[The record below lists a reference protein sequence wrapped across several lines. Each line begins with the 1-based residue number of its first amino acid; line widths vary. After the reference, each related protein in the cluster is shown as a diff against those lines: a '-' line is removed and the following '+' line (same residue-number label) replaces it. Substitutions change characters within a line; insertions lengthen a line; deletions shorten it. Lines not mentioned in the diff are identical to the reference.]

1 MVINIINTSRI
12 TKSLGVHNQLMRQIM
27 KLSYLSAALLFAA
40 PLLQA
45 KGLDLDLSKTMPS
58 IEKLYLDL
66 HQSPELSYSEKNT
79 GKKIAAK
86 LSNLGFEVTD
96 NVGGYGVVG
105 IYKNGNGPTVMI
117 RTDTDG
123 LPITEQTNKP
133 YASTVKVID
142 EHGANVGVMHGCGH
156 DIHMSSFI
164 GTAEQ
169 LIAHKSKWKGTLM
182 MVAQPAEEVG
192 GGAKAMLS
200 EGLFSKYAKPDHI
213 IALHVSASVPA
224 GKVTMKNE
232 YTMASVDSVDIN
244 IKGKGGHGAYPHT
257 TIDPVVIA
265 ARTVLA
271 LQTITSRELSPLEP
285 SVITVGSI
293 HGGSKHNVISDEVK
307 LQLTLRSYNPD
318 VRNAQIAAIKRITRG
333 IAQSAGLEE
342 SDYPAVVVHEDE
354 SIPSTYNNP
363 AQTNIVRGAI
373 KNAIGD
379 TNVLET
385 QAVMAGEDF
394 GLYGRTDENIPITLF
409 WLGGVN
415 QQQYAKAIKNNE
427 TLPSLHS
434 SKFAPDYKVALPT
447 GIKAMSNAAVALFN
461 KSE

>member
-1 MVINIINTSRI
+1 
-12 TKSLGVHNQLMRQIM
+12 M
-27 KLSYLSAALLFAA
+27 KLTYLSAILLLAS
-40 PLLQA
+40 PLVQA
-45 KGLDLDLSKTMPS
+45 NGLDLNLSKAMPA
-58 IEKLYLDL
+58 IEKFYLDL
-66 HQSPELSYSEKNT
+66 HQSPELSYHEQKT
-79 GKKIAAK
+79 GKKVADR
-86 LSNLGFEVTD
+86 LTQLGFKVTS
-96 NVGGYGVVG
+96 NVGGFGVVG
-105 IYKNGNGPTVMI
+105 IYKNGEGPTVMI

-123 LPITEQTNKP
+123 LPIIEQTGKS
-133 YASTVKVID
+133 YASKVKVID
-142 EHGANVGVMHGCGH
+142 EHGAKVGVMHGCSH

-169 LIAHKSKWKGTLM
+169 LIAHKKQWQGTLM

-224 GKVTMKNE
+224 GKVSMKNE
-232 YTMASVDSVDIN
+232 YTMASVDSVDIT

-318 VRNAQIAAIKRITRG
+318 VRSAQIAAIKRITAG
-333 IAQSAGLEE
+333 IAQSAGLNE
-342 SDYPAVVVHEDE
+342 SNYPVIYVHEDE

-363 AQTNIVRGAI
+363 AQTDIVRNSIAS
-373 KNAIGD
+373 AIGD

-415 QQQYAKAIKNNE
+415 QAQYADSIKTGE
-427 TLPSLHS
+427 VLPSLHS
-434 SKFAPDYKVALPT
+434 SKFAPDYKVAIPT

-461 KSE
+461 K

>member
-1 MVINIINTSRI
+1 
-12 TKSLGVHNQLMRQIM
+12 M
-27 KLSYLSAALLFAA
+27 KLTYLSAILLLAS
-40 PLLQA
+40 PLVQA
-45 KGLDLDLSKTMPS
+45 NGLDLNLSKAMPA
-58 IEKLYLDL
+58 IEKFYLDL
-66 HQSPELSYSEKNT
+66 HQSPELSYHEQKT
-79 GKKIAAK
+79 GKKVADR
-86 LSNLGFEVTD
+86 LTQLGFKVTS
-96 NVGGYGVVG
+96 NVGGFGVVG
-105 IYKNGNGPTVMI
+105 IYKNGEGPTVMI

-123 LPITEQTNKP
+123 LPIIEQTGKS
-133 YASTVKVID
+133 YASKVKVID
-142 EHGANVGVMHGCGH
+142 EHGAKVGVMHGCGH

-169 LIAHKSKWKGTLM
+169 LIAHKKQWQGTLM

-224 GKVTMKNE
+224 GKVSMKNE
-232 YTMASVDSVDIN
+232 YTMASVDSVDIT

-318 VRNAQIAAIKRITRG
+318 VRSAQIAAIKRITAG
-333 IAQSAGLEE
+333 IAQSAGLNE
-342 SDYPAVVVHEDE
+342 SNYPVIYVHEDE

-363 AQTNIVRGAI
+363 AQTDIVRNSIAS
-373 KNAIGD
+373 AIGD

-415 QQQYAKAIKNNE
+415 QAQYADSIKTGE
-427 TLPSLHS
+427 VLLSLHS
-434 SKFAPDYKVALPT
+434 SKFAPDYKVAIPT

-461 KSE
+461 K

>member
-1 MVINIINTSRI
+1 
-12 TKSLGVHNQLMRQIM
+12 M
-27 KLSYLSAALLFAA
+27 KLTYLSAILLLAS
-40 PLLQA
+40 PLVQA
-45 KGLDLDLSKTMPS
+45 NGLDLNLSKAMPA
-58 IEKLYLDL
+58 IEKFYLDL
-66 HQSPELSYSEKNT
+66 HQSPELSYHEQKT
-79 GKKIAAK
+79 GKKIADR
-86 LSNLGFEVTD
+86 LTQLGFKVTS
-96 NVGGYGVVG
+96 NVGGFGVVG
-105 IYKNGNGPTVMI
+105 IYKNGEGPTVMI

-123 LPITEQTNKP
+123 LPIIEQTGKS
-133 YASTVKVID
+133 YASKVKVID
-142 EHGANVGVMHGCGH
+142 EHGAKVGVMHGCGH

-169 LIAHKSKWKGTLM
+169 LIAHKKQWQGTLM

-192 GGAKAMLS
+192 GGAKTMLS
-200 EGLFSKYAKPDHI
+200 EGLFSKFAKPDHI

-224 GKVTMKNE
+224 GKVSMKNE
-232 YTMASVDSVDIN
+232 YTMASVDSVDIT

-318 VRNAQIAAIKRITRG
+318 VRSAQIAAIKRITAG
-333 IAQSAGLEE
+333 IAQSAGLDE
-342 SDYPAVVVHEDE
+342 SNYPVVYVHEDE

-363 AQTNIVRGAI
+363 AQTDIVRNSIAS
-373 KNAIGD
+373 AIGD

-394 GLYGRTDENIPITLF
+394 GLYGRTNENIPITLF

-415 QQQYAKAIKNNE
+415 QAQYADSIKTAE
-427 TLPSLHS
+427 VLPSLHS
-434 SKFAPDYKVALPT
+434 SKFAPDYKVAIPT

-461 KSE
+461 K

>member
-1 MVINIINTSRI
+1 
-12 TKSLGVHNQLMRQIM
+12 M
-27 KLSYLSAALLFAA
+27 KLTYLSAILLLAS
-40 PLLQA
+40 PLVQA
-45 KGLDLDLSKTMPS
+45 NGLDLNLSKAMPA
-58 IEKLYLDL
+58 IEKFYLDL
-66 HQSPELSYSEKNT
+66 HQSPELSYHEQKT
-79 GKKIAAK
+79 GKKIADR
-86 LSNLGFEVTD
+86 LTQLGFKVTS
-96 NVGGYGVVG
+96 NVGGFGVVG
-105 IYKNGNGPTVMI
+105 IYKNGEGPTVMI

-123 LPITEQTNKP
+123 LPIIEQTGKS
-133 YASTVKVID
+133 YASKVKVID
-142 EHGANVGVMHGCGH
+142 EHGAKVGVMHGCGH

-169 LIAHKSKWKGTLM
+169 LIAHKKQWQGTLM

-213 IALHVSASVPA
+213 IALHVSASVPS
-224 GKVTMKNE
+224 GKVSMKNE
-232 YTMASVDSVDIN
+232 YTMASVDSVDIT

-318 VRNAQIAAIKRITRG
+318 VRSAQIAAIKRITAG
-333 IAQSAGLEE
+333 IAQSAGLNE
-342 SDYPAVVVHEDE
+342 SNYPVIYVHEDE

-363 AQTNIVRGAI
+363 AQTDIVRNSIAS
-373 KNAIGD
+373 AIGD

-415 QQQYAKAIKNNE
+415 QAQYADSIKTGE
-427 TLPSLHS
+427 VLPSLHS
-434 SKFAPDYKVALPT
+434 SKFAPDYKVAIPT

-461 KSE
+461 K

>member
-1 MVINIINTSRI
+1 
-12 TKSLGVHNQLMRQIM
+12 M
-27 KLSYLSAALLFAA
+27 KLTYLSAILLLAS
-40 PLLQA
+40 PLVQA
-45 KGLDLDLSKTMPS
+45 NGLDLNLSKAMPA
-58 IEKLYLDL
+58 IEKFYLDL
-66 HQSPELSYSEKNT
+66 HQSPELSYHEQKT
-79 GKKIAAK
+79 GKKIADR
-86 LSNLGFEVTD
+86 LTQLGFKVTS
-96 NVGGYGVVG
+96 NVGGFGVVG
-105 IYKNGNGPTVMI
+105 IYKNGEGPTVMI

-123 LPITEQTNKP
+123 LPIIEQTGKS
-133 YASTVKVID
+133 YASKVKVID
-142 EHGANVGVMHGCGH
+142 EHGAKVGVMHGCGH

-169 LIAHKSKWKGTLM
+169 LIAHKKQWQGTLM

-224 GKVTMKNE
+224 GKVSMKNE
-232 YTMASVDSVDIN
+232 YTMASVDSVDIT

-318 VRNAQIAAIKRITRG
+318 VRSAQIAAIKRITAG
-333 IAQSAGLEE
+333 IAQSAGLNE
-342 SDYPAVVVHEDE
+342 SNYPVIYVHEDE

-363 AQTNIVRGAI
+363 AQTDIVRNSIAS
-373 KNAIGD
+373 AIGD

-415 QQQYAKAIKNNE
+415 QAQYTDSIKTGE
-427 TLPSLHS
+427 VLPSLHS
-434 SKFAPDYKVALPT
+434 SKFAPDYKVAIPT

-461 KSE
+461 K

>member
-1 MVINIINTSRI
+1 
-12 TKSLGVHNQLMRQIM
+12 M
-27 KLSYLSAALLFAA
+27 KLTYLSAILLLAS
-40 PLLQA
+40 PLVQA
-45 KGLDLDLSKTMPS
+45 NGLDLNLSKAMPA
-58 IEKLYLDL
+58 IEKFYLDL
-66 HQSPELSYSEKNT
+66 HQSPELSYHEQKT
-79 GKKIAAK
+79 GKKIADR
-86 LSNLGFEVTD
+86 LTQLGFKVTS
-96 NVGGYGVVG
+96 NVGGFGVVG
-105 IYKNGNGPTVMI
+105 IYKNGEGPTVMI

-123 LPITEQTNKP
+123 LPIIEQTGKS
-133 YASTVKVID
+133 YASKVKVID
-142 EHGANVGVMHGCGH
+142 EHGSKVGVMHGCGH

-169 LIAHKSKWKGTLM
+169 LIAHKKQWQGTLM

-224 GKVTMKNE
+224 GKVSMKNE
-232 YTMASVDSVDIN
+232 YTMASVDSVDIT

-318 VRNAQIAAIKRITRG
+318 VRSAQIAAIKRITAG
-333 IAQSAGLEE
+333 IAQSAGLNE
-342 SDYPAVVVHEDE
+342 SNYPVIYVHEDE

-363 AQTNIVRGAI
+363 AQTDIVRNSIAS
-373 KNAIGD
+373 AIGD

-415 QQQYAKAIKNNE
+415 QGQYADSIKTGE
-427 TLPSLHS
+427 VLPSLHS
-434 SKFAPDYKVALPT
+434 SKFAPDYKVAIPT

-461 KSE
+461 K

>member
-1 MVINIINTSRI
+1 
-12 TKSLGVHNQLMRQIM
+12 M
-27 KLSYLSAALLFAA
+27 KLTYLSAILLLAS
-40 PLLQA
+40 PLVQA
-45 KGLDLDLSKTMPS
+45 NGLDLNLSKAMPA
-58 IEKLYLDL
+58 IEKFYLDL
-66 HQSPELSYSEKNT
+66 HQSPELSYHEQKT
-79 GKKIAAK
+79 GKKIADR
-86 LSNLGFEVTD
+86 LTQLGFKVTS
-96 NVGGYGVVG
+96 NVGGFGVVG
-105 IYKNGNGPTVMI
+105 IYKNGEGPTVMI

-123 LPITEQTNKP
+123 LPIIEQTGKS
-133 YASTVKVID
+133 YASKVKVID
-142 EHGANVGVMHGCGH
+142 EHGAKVGVMHGCGH

-169 LIAHKSKWKGTLM
+169 LIAHKKQWQGTLM

-200 EGLFSKYAKPDHI
+200 EGLFSKFAKPDHI

-224 GKVTMKNE
+224 GKVSMKNE
-232 YTMASVDSVDIN
+232 YTMASVDSVDIT

-318 VRNAQIAAIKRITRG
+318 VRSAQIAAIKRITAG
-333 IAQSAGLEE
+333 IAQSAGLNE
-342 SDYPAVVVHEDE
+342 SNYPVIYVHEDE

-363 AQTNIVRGAI
+363 AQTDIVRNSIAS
-373 KNAIGD
+373 AIGD

-415 QQQYAKAIKNNE
+415 QAQYADSIKTAE
-427 TLPSLHS
+427 VLPSLHS
-434 SKFAPDYKVALPT
+434 SKFAPDYKVAIPT

-461 KSE
+461 K

>member
-1 MVINIINTSRI
+1 
-12 TKSLGVHNQLMRQIM
+12 M
-27 KLSYLSAALLFAA
+27 KLTYLSAILLLAS
-40 PLLQA
+40 PLVQA
-45 KGLDLDLSKTMPS
+45 NGLDLNLSKAMPA
-58 IEKLYLDL
+58 IEKFYLDL
-66 HQSPELSYSEKNT
+66 HQSPELSYHEQKT
-79 GKKIAAK
+79 GKKIADR
-86 LSNLGFEVTD
+86 LTQLGFKVTS
-96 NVGGYGVVG
+96 NVGGFVVVG
-105 IYKNGNGPTVMI
+105 IYKNGEGPTVMI

-123 LPITEQTNKP
+123 LPIIEQTGKS
-133 YASTVKVID
+133 YASKVKVID
-142 EHGANVGVMHGCGH
+142 EHGAKVGVMHGCGH

-169 LIAHKSKWKGTLM
+169 LIAHKKQWQGTLM

-224 GKVTMKNE
+224 GKVSMKNE
-232 YTMASVDSVDIN
+232 YTMASVDSVDIT

-318 VRNAQIAAIKRITRG
+318 VRSAQIAAIKRITAG
-333 IAQSAGLEE
+333 IAQSAGLDE
-342 SDYPAVVVHEDE
+342 SNYPVVYVHEDE

-363 AQTNIVRGAI
+363 AQTDIVRNSIAS
-373 KNAIGD
+373 AIGD

-415 QQQYAKAIKNNE
+415 QAQYADSIKTAE
-427 TLPSLHS
+427 VLPSLHS
-434 SKFAPDYKVALPT
+434 SKFAPDYKVAIPT

-461 KSE
+461 K

>member
-1 MVINIINTSRI
+1 
-12 TKSLGVHNQLMRQIM
+12 M
-27 KLSYLSAALLFAA
+27 KLVYASALCLLVSPLLSAQTL
-40 PLLQA
+40 
-45 KGLDLDLSKTMPS
+45 KLDLNKSMPA

-66 HQSPELSYSEKNT
+66 HQSPELSYHEQQT
-79 GKKIAAK
+79 GKKMATQLQK
-86 LSNLGFEVTD
+86 LGFDVTD

-105 IYKNGNGPTVMI
+105 IYRNGQGPTVMI

-123 LPITEQTNKP
+123 LPITEQTGKA
-133 YASTVKVID
+133 YASTVTTVNEQGSK
-142 EHGANVGVMHGCGH
+142 VGVMHGCGH

-164 GTAEQ
+164 GTAQQ
-169 LIAHKSKWKGTLM
+169 LIKNKQSWQGTLM

-213 IALHVSASVPA
+213 IALHVSANVAA
-224 GKVTMKNE
+224 GKVAMKNE
-232 YTMASVDSVDIN
+232 YTMASVDSVDIS

-257 TIDPVVIA
+257 TIDPVIIA
-265 ARTVLA
+265 ARTILA

-318 VRNAQIAAIKRITRG
+318 VRNAQIAAIKRITAG

-342 SDYPAVVVHEDE
+342 SLYPVVKVHEDE

-363 AQTNIVRGAI
+363 VQTNLVRNAI
-373 KNAIGD
+373 KSAIGD
-379 TNVLET
+379 ANMLET
-385 QAVMAGEDF
+385 EAVMAGEDF

-461 KSE
+461 Q

>member
-1 MVINIINTSRI
+1 
-12 TKSLGVHNQLMRQIM
+12 M
-27 KLSYLSAALLFAA
+27 KLAYASVLCLLVSPLLSAQTL
-40 PLLQA
+40 
-45 KGLDLDLSKTMPS
+45 KLDLDKSMPA

-66 HQSPELSYSEKNT
+66 HQSPELSYHEQQT
-79 GKKIAAK
+79 GKKMATQLQK
-86 LSNLGFEVTD
+86 LGFDVTD

-105 IYKNGNGPTVMI
+105 IYRNGQGPTVMI

-123 LPITEQTNKP
+123 LPITEQTGKA
-133 YASTVKVID
+133 YASTVTTINKQ
-142 EHGANVGVMHGCGH
+142 GSKVGVMHGCGH

-164 GTAEQ
+164 GTAQQ
-169 LIAHKSKWKGTLM
+169 LIKNKQSWQGTLM

-224 GKVTMKNE
+224 GKVALKNE
-232 YTMASVDSVDIN
+232 YTMASVDSVDIS

-257 TIDPVVIA
+257 TVDPVIIA
-265 ARTVLA
+265 ARTILA

-307 LQLTLRSYNPD
+307 LQLTLRSYNPE
-318 VRNAQIAAIKRITRG
+318 VRNAQIAAIKRITAG
-333 IAQSAGLEE
+333 IAHSAGLEE
-342 SDYPAVVVHEDE
+342 ALYPEVYVHESE

-363 AQTNIVRGAI
+363 EQTNIVRSAI
-373 KNAIGD
+373 ADAIGVK
-379 TNVLET
+379 NVLAT
-385 QAVMAGEDF
+385 KAVMAGEDF

-415 QQQYAKAIKNNE
+415 QQQYTNAMKNNE

-447 GIKAMSNAAVALFN
+447 GITAMSNAAAALFN
-461 KSE
+461 Q

>member
-1 MVINIINTSRI
+1 
-12 TKSLGVHNQLMRQIM
+12 M
-27 KLSYLSAALLFAA
+27 KLTYLSAILLLAS
-40 PLLQA
+40 PLVQA
-45 KGLDLDLSKTMPS
+45 NGLDLNLSKAMPA
-58 IEKLYLDL
+58 IEKFYLDL
-66 HQSPELSYSEKNT
+66 HQSPELSYHEQKT
-79 GKKIAAK
+79 GKKIADR
-86 LSNLGFEVTD
+86 LTQLGFKVTS
-96 NVGGYGVVG
+96 NVGGFGVVG
-105 IYKNGNGPTVMI
+105 IYKNGEGPTVMI

-123 LPITEQTNKP
+123 LPIIEQTGKS
-133 YASTVKVID
+133 YASKVKVID
-142 EHGANVGVMHGCGH
+142 EHGAKVGVMHGCGH

-169 LIAHKSKWKGTLM
+169 LIAHKKQWQGTLM

-224 GKVTMKNE
+224 GKVSMKNE
-232 YTMASVDSVDIN
+232 YTMASVDSVDIT

-318 VRNAQIAAIKRITRG
+318 VRSAQIAAIKRITAG
-333 IAQSAGLEE
+333 IAQSAGLNE
-342 SDYPAVVVHEDE
+342 SNYPVIYVHEDE

-363 AQTNIVRGAI
+363 AQTDIVRNSIAS
-373 KNAIGD
+373 AIGD

-415 QQQYAKAIKNNE
+415 QAQYADSIKTGE
-427 TLPSLHS
+427 VLPSLHS
-434 SKFAPDYKVALPT
+434 SKFAPDYKVAIPT
-447 GIKAMSNAAVALFN
+447 GITAMSNAAVALFN
-461 KSE
+461 K

>member
-1 MVINIINTSRI
+1 
-12 TKSLGVHNQLMRQIM
+12 M
-27 KLSYLSAALLFAA
+27 KLTYLSAILLLAS
-40 PLLQA
+40 PLVQA
-45 KGLDLDLSKTMPS
+45 NGLDLNLSKAMPA
-58 IEKLYLDL
+58 IEKFYLDL
-66 HQSPELSYSEKNT
+66 HQSPELSYNEQKT
-79 GKKIAAK
+79 GKKIADR
-86 LSNLGFEVTD
+86 LTQLGFKVTS
-96 NVGGYGVVG
+96 NVGGFGVVG

-123 LPITEQTNKP
+123 LPIIEQTGKS
-133 YASTVKVID
+133 YASKVKVID
-142 EHGANVGVMHGCGH
+142 EHGAKVGVMHGCGH

-169 LIAHKSKWKGTLM
+169 LIVHKDQWKGTLM

-200 EGLFSKYAKPDHI
+200 EGLFSKYGKPDHI

-224 GKVTMKNE
+224 GKVSMKNE
-232 YTMASVDSVDIN
+232 YTMASVDSVDIT

-318 VRNAQIAAIKRITRG
+318 VRSAQIAAIKRITAG
-333 IAQSAGLEE
+333 IAQSAGLDE
-342 SDYPAVVVHEDE
+342 SSYPVVYVHEDE

-363 AQTNIVRGAI
+363 AQTDIVRNSIAS
-373 KNAIGD
+373 AIGD

-415 QQQYAKAIKNNE
+415 QAQYADSIKTGE
-427 TLPSLHS
+427 VLPSLHS
-434 SKFAPDYKVALPT
+434 SKFAPDYKVAIPT

-461 KSE
+461 K

>member
-1 MVINIINTSRI
+1 
-12 TKSLGVHNQLMRQIM
+12 M
-27 KLSYLSAALLFAA
+27 KLTYLSAILLLAS
-40 PLLQA
+40 PLVQA
-45 KGLDLDLSKTMPS
+45 NGLDLNLSKAMPA
-58 IEKLYLDL
+58 IEKFYLDL
-66 HQSPELSYSEKNT
+66 HQSPELSYHEQKT
-79 GKKIAAK
+79 GKKIADR
-86 LSNLGFEVTD
+86 LTQLGFKVTS
-96 NVGGYGVVG
+96 NVGGFGVVG
-105 IYKNGNGPTVMI
+105 IYKNGEGPTVMI

-123 LPITEQTNKP
+123 LPIIEQTGKS
-133 YASTVKVID
+133 YASKVKVID
-142 EHGANVGVMHGCGH
+142 EHGAKVGVMHGCGH

-169 LIAHKSKWKGTLM
+169 LIAHKKQWQGTLM

-224 GKVTMKNE
+224 GKVSMKNE
-232 YTMASVDSVDIN
+232 YTMASVDSVDIT

-257 TIDPVVIA
+257 TIDPVIIA

-307 LQLTLRSYNPD
+307 LQLTLRSYNPN
-318 VRNAQIAAIKRITRG
+318 VRSAQIAAIKRITAG
-333 IAQSAGLEE
+333 IAQSAGLNE
-342 SDYPAVVVHEDE
+342 SNYPVVYVHEDE

-363 AQTNIVRGAI
+363 AQTDIVRNSIAS
-373 KNAIGD
+373 AIGD

-415 QQQYAKAIKNNE
+415 QAQYADSIKTGE
-427 TLPSLHS
+427 VLPSLHS
-434 SKFAPDYKVALPT
+434 SKFTPDYKVAIPT

-461 KSE
+461 K